1 MTPEDVRPLAKLVRI
16 DTREEIQLD
25 REQTKIGRA
34 GDNDL
39 VLWHMPLV
47 SRHHARIFEYA
58 GGLYLE
64 DLGSSNGTFVNG
76 HRIDRPVHLEEF
88 DRICIGGFVCDYVV
102 AARVE
107 TLPMPNFVQAAS

>member
-1 MTPEDVRPLAKLVRI
+1 MTPEDVRPKAKLIRI
-16 DTREEIQLD
+16 DTREEILLHK
-25 REQTKIGRA
+25 EQTKIGRS

-88 DRICIGGFVCDYVV
+88 DRICIGGFVCDYIVNV
-102 AARVE
+102 QVE
-107 TLPMPNFVQAAS
+107 ALPIASFVQAAS